1 MKNFSNIR
9 AVIAG
14 RPEYTTNY
22 EKILDY
28 FHVKTY
34 TSLSPGAIKKGD
46 VLILPGG
53 GDITPAFFG
62 EKNKGSYNID
72 TELDILQLQALDFY
86 VNHGKPILGICKG
99 MQLINIYFGGTI
111 IQNLPTSDSH
121 AYNNGD
127 RIHMSKAFSGS
138 TLHKL
143 YGEYFNINSAHH
155 QGIGKLGKN
164 LFITQIAND
173 NVVEGIEH
181 TLLPIMGV
189 QWHPERI
196 AGNAP
201 KKTTVDGSLIFQD
214 FLSRSI

>member
-1 MKNFSNIR
+1 MKNFSNIN

-22 EKILDY
+22 EKALDY
-28 FHVKTY
+28 FKVKTC
-34 TSLSPGAIKKGD
+34 TSLSPGTIKNGD

-86 VNHGKPILGICKG
+86 VSHGKPVLGICKG

-111 IQNLPTSDSH
+111 IQNLPTADSH

-127 RIHMSKAFSGS
+127 LIHSSFTVENS
-138 TLHKL
+138 TLRKL
-143 YGEYFNINSAHH
+143 YGERFNINSAHH
-155 QGIGKLGKN
+155 QGIGKTGKN
-164 LFITQIAND
+164 LTVSQIAED
-173 NVVEGIEH
+173 NVIEGIEH
-181 TLLPIMGV
+181 AYLPIIGV

-196 AGNAP
+196 FENTP
-201 KKTTVDGSLIFQD
+201 KKTTINGSLIFQE
-214 FLSRSI
+214 FLSRSK